1 MESENGVT
9 VKDES
14 SIIERKYVE
23 ESVVD
28 LKREVEDGGNGEVPT
43 MSGKP
48 DPATKI
54 KSLKSSGVVVKA
66 SAMVPAS
73 KTSKSIK
80 EPGNLHGGSPK
91 NNRLGKDKP
100 NPIATTTFSRSQRSI
115 LTQSLSFPS
124 RGVRSDVMNKS
135 IEVYPVKRDQAKHA
149 QRQGTKSQASS
160 GTVTNT
166 MSGAPSRRTSL
177 ASMPT
182 IRRTVYQPGKYAS
195 LNATI
200 NCPPAE
206 ESLSVNPNL
215 NPIKAAL
222 LVKEDDEARSTTSSA
237 TPRGTPCDRRSS
249 GSGFSFKLDE
259 RAEKRRE
266 FFSKLEEKIQ
276 AKEVERTNLQAKS
289 KENQEAEIKQLRKS
303 LTFKATPMPSFYKE
317 PPPRAELKKI
327 PTTRAISPKL
337 GRQKGSVTVTNNS
350 SEGDGPGLSP
360 RLNPSPKLKKNKN
373 SVTANNSSEVSAS
386 CRGPHLN
393 REHSNSNKG
402 LQAESDKNV
411 VASKK
416 TIRKSQTRLQTQES
430 AVTKTERKPA
440 KSKTEDPGEETQ
452 NQKECR
458 GEGEESQNQSMC
470 LSECSDEIDP
480 ESEMDTAQ
488 NNAPVLNSSTLEI
501 MPHEVTVGG

>member
-14 SIIERKYVE
+14 SVIERKYVE
-23 ESVVD
+23 ESVVG
-28 LKREVEDGGNGEVPT
+28 LKREGEDGGNGEVPT
-43 MSGKP
+43 MNGKSE
-48 DPATKI
+48 PATKI

-124 RGVRSDVMNKS
+124 RGVCTDVMNKS

-166 MSGAPSRRTSL
+166 MSGTPGRRTSL
-177 ASMPT
+177 ASMPS
-182 IRRTVYQPGKYAS
+182 IRRTVPGKYAS
-195 LNATI
+195 LNASI
-200 NCPPAE
+200 NCPPTE
-206 ESLSVNPNL
+206 ESL
-215 NPIKAAL
+215 
-222 LVKEDDEARSTTSSA
+222 
-237 TPRGTPCDRRSS
+237 TPCERRSS
-249 GSGFSFKLDE
+249 GSGFSFRLDE

-276 AKEVERTNLQAKS
+276 AKEVEKTNLQAKS

-303 LTFKATPMPSFYKE
+303 LTFKATPMPTFYRE
-317 PPPRAELKKI
+317 PPPRTELKKI

-337 GRQKGSVTVTNNS
+337 GRQKSSVTVTNNS

-360 RLNPSPKLKKNKN
+360 RLNPSPKLKN
-373 SVTANNSSEVSAS
+373 SVTANNSSEGSAS
-386 CRGPHLN
+386 CCGPHLN

-402 LQAESDKNV
+402 LRAESDKNV

-416 TIRKSQTRLQTQES
+416 TIRKSQTRLHAQEIVV
-430 AVTKTERKPA
+430 AKTERKPA
-440 KSKTEDPGEETQ
+440 NSKTEDPGEETQ

-458 GEGEESQNQSMC
+458 VEGEESQNQFTR
-470 LSECSDEIDP
+470 LSECPDEIDP
-480 ESEMDTAQ
+480 ESGKDTAQ
-488 NNAPVLNSSTLEI
+488 NTAPVLNSSTLEI

>member
-14 SIIERKYVE
+14 SVIERKYVE
-23 ESVVD
+23 ESVVG
-28 LKREVEDGGNGEVPT
+28 LKREGEDGGNGEVPT
-43 MSGKP
+43 MNGKSE
-48 DPATKI
+48 PATKI

-124 RGVRSDVMNKS
+124 RGVCTDVMNKS

-166 MSGAPSRRTSL
+166 MSGTPGRRTSL
-177 ASMPT
+177 ASMPS
-182 IRRTVYQPGKYAS
+182 IRRTVPGKYAS
-195 LNATI
+195 LNASI
-200 NCPPAE
+200 NCPPTE

-215 NPIKAAL
+215 
-222 LVKEDDEARSTTSSA
+222 KEDDEARSTTS
-237 TPRGTPCDRRSS
+237 TPCERRSS
-249 GSGFSFKLDE
+249 GSGFSFRLDE

-276 AKEVERTNLQAKS
+276 AKEVEKTNLQAKS

-303 LTFKATPMPSFYKE
+303 LTFKATPMPTFYRE
-317 PPPRAELKKI
+317 PPPRTELKKI

-337 GRQKGSVTVTNNS
+337 GRQKSSVTVTNNS

-360 RLNPSPKLKKNKN
+360 RLNPSPKLKN
-373 SVTANNSSEVSAS
+373 SVTANNSSEGSAS
-386 CRGPHLN
+386 CCGPHLN

-402 LQAESDKNV
+402 LRAESDKNV

-416 TIRKSQTRLQTQES
+416 TIRKSQTRLHAQEIVV
-430 AVTKTERKPA
+430 AKTERKPA
-440 KSKTEDPGEETQ
+440 NSKTEDPGEETQ

-458 GEGEESQNQSMC
+458 VEGEESQNQFTR
-470 LSECSDEIDP
+470 LSECPDEIDP
-480 ESEMDTAQ
+480 ESGKDTAQ
-488 NNAPVLNSSTLEI
+488 NTAPVLNSSTLEI

>member
-14 SIIERKYVE
+14 SVIERKYVE
-23 ESVVD
+23 ESVVG
-28 LKREVEDGGNGEVPT
+28 LKREGEDGGNGEVPT
-43 MSGKP
+43 MNGKSE
-48 DPATKI
+48 PATKI

-124 RGVRSDVMNKS
+124 RGVCTDVMNKS

-166 MSGAPSRRTSL
+166 MSGTPGRRTSL
-177 ASMPT
+177 ASMPS
-182 IRRTVYQPGKYAS
+182 IRRTVPGKYAS
-195 LNATI
+195 LNASI
-200 NCPPAE
+200 NCPPTE

-215 NPIKAAL
+215 
-222 LVKEDDEARSTTSSA
+222 KEDDEARSTTSA
-237 TPRGTPCDRRSS
+237 TPRRTPCERRSS
-249 GSGFSFKLDE
+249 GSGFSFRLDE

-276 AKEVERTNLQAKS
+276 AKEVEKTNLQAKS

-303 LTFKATPMPSFYKE
+303 LTFKATPMPTFYRE
-317 PPPRAELKKI
+317 PPPRTELKKI

-337 GRQKGSVTVTNNS
+337 GRQKSSVTVTNNS
-350 SEGDGPGLSP
+350 SEG
-360 RLNPSPKLKKNKN
+360 
-373 SVTANNSSEVSAS
+373 SAS
-386 CRGPHLN
+386 CCGPHLN

-402 LQAESDKNV
+402 LRAESDKNV

-416 TIRKSQTRLQTQES
+416 TIRKSQTRLHAQEIVV
-430 AVTKTERKPA
+430 AKTERKPA
-440 KSKTEDPGEETQ
+440 NSKTEDPGEETQ

-458 GEGEESQNQSMC
+458 VEGEESQNQFTR
-470 LSECSDEIDP
+470 LSECPDEIDP
-480 ESEMDTAQ
+480 ESGKDTAQ
-488 NNAPVLNSSTLEI
+488 NTAPVLNSSTLEI

>member
-1 MESENGVT
+1 MESENRVT

-14 SIIERKYVE
+14 SVIERKYVE

-28 LKREVEDGGNGEVPT
+28 LKREGEDGGNGEVPT
-43 MSGKP
+43 MNGKSE
-48 DPATKI
+48 PATKI

-124 RGVRSDVMNKS
+124 RGVCTDVMNKS

-149 QRQGTKSQASS
+149 QRQGTKSQASR

-166 MSGAPSRRTSL
+166 MSGTPGRRTSL
-177 ASMPT
+177 ASMPS
-182 IRRTVYQPGKYAS
+182 IRRTVPGKYAS
-195 LNATI
+195 LNASI
-200 NCPPAE
+200 NCPPTE

-215 NPIKAAL
+215 
-222 LVKEDDEARSTTSSA
+222 KEDDEARSTTSA
-237 TPRGTPCDRRSS
+237 TPRRTPCERRSS
-249 GSGFSFKLDE
+249 GSGFSFRLDE

-276 AKEVERTNLQAKS
+276 AKEVEKTNLQAKS

-303 LTFKATPMPSFYKE
+303 LTFKATPMPTFYRE
-317 PPPRAELKKI
+317 PPPRTELKKI

-337 GRQKGSVTVTNNS
+337 GRQKSSVTVTNNS
-350 SEGDGPGLSP
+350 SEG
-360 RLNPSPKLKKNKN
+360 
-373 SVTANNSSEVSAS
+373 SAS
-386 CRGPHLN
+386 CCGPHLN

-402 LQAESDKNV
+402 LRAESDKNV

-416 TIRKSQTRLQTQES
+416 TIRKSQTRLHAQEIVV
-430 AVTKTERKPA
+430 AKTERKPA
-440 KSKTEDPGEETQ
+440 NSKTEDPGEETQ

-458 GEGEESQNQSMC
+458 VEGEESQNQSTC
-470 LSECSDEIDP
+470 LSECPDEIDP
-480 ESEMDTAQ
+480 ESGKDTAQ
-488 NNAPVLNSSTLEI
+488 NTAPVLNSSTLEI